1 MFCFLKNLTTT
12 KILNFEFYTLFG
24 TVSKVSNFPIPQTSD
39 NQAKKDIIQKDP
51 DKMSGSSVRG
61 TSLFGMVRGGPR
73 RFCHHLFL
81 PFLDTSGK
89 KHSHF
94 THFPQL
100 SYNPSQ

>member
-51 DKMSGSSVRG
+51 DKMSGSFVRGWRLPTFPHLCSIIGAGGLNFSVRNG
-61 TSLFGMVRGGPR
+61 
-73 RFCHHLFL
+73 
-81 PFLDTSGK
+81 
-89 KHSHF
+89 
-94 THFPQL
+94 
-100 SYNPSQ
+100 